1 MKKFLQH
8 IEIEELVRRAESG
21 LPDKN
26 TDEHLAECAE
36 CSDTFQKL
44 QNFFTYAEVD
54 STETVPQS
62 ATAYLLNIYQPKI
75 VTPRENIADRIRAIL
90 AFDDWLPE
98 FAVNERLAYADSR
111 QMLFRA
117 AEYEIDMRLNFAN
130 GKCQASG
137 QIFPD
142 CEDGEIEISSKDFK
156 EKALL
161 NAYCEFILPFVP
173 EGIYDFKLRLDNIE
187 IEIKQVSLFS

>member
-1 MKKFLQH
+1 MEKFLHH

-26 TDEHLAECAE
+26 TDKHLDECAE
-36 CSDTFQKL
+36 CLNNLQKL
-44 QNFFTYAEVD
+44 QKFFTYAETD

-62 ATAYLLNIYQPKI
+62 ATAYLLNIYQPQIKAKQ
-75 VTPRENIADRIRAIL
+75 ENIADRIRAIL

-98 FAVNERLAYADSR
+98 FAVNERLSFADTR

-142 CEDGEIEISSKDFK
+142 CEDGEVEISSKDFK
-156 EKALL
+156 EKTLL

>member
-8 IEIEELVRRAESG
+8 IEFEELVRRAESS

-26 TDEHLAECAE
+26 TDEHLAECTA
-36 CSDTFQKL
+36 CFDGLQKL
-44 QNFFTYAEVD
+44 KDFFTYAETD

-62 ATAYLLNIYQPKI
+62 ATANLLNIYQPTIKAK
-75 VTPRENIADRIRAIL
+75 RENIADRIRAIL

-98 FAVNERLAYADSR
+98 FAVNERLSFADTR

-117 AEYEIDMRLNFAN
+117 AEYEIDMRLNFAD

-142 CEDGEIEISSKDFK
+142 CENGEIEISAKDFK
-156 EKALL
+156 ETTLL